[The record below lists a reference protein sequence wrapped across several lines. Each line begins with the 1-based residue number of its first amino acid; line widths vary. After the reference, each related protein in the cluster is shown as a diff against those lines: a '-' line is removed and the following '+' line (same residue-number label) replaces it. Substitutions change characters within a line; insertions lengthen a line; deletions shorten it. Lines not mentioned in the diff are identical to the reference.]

1 MKSDAR
7 KGMEC
12 VENEFLKLPNIQKYE
27 VDRRS
32 EDGVVASVEME
43 DGFVFKIYACL
54 IQQAF
59 LSTVMQLI
67 EKRKSDARAFIL
79 VSSYI
84 SARCPK

>member
-1 MKSDAR
+1 
-7 KGMEC
+7 MEC

-84 SARCPK
+84 SARCPM